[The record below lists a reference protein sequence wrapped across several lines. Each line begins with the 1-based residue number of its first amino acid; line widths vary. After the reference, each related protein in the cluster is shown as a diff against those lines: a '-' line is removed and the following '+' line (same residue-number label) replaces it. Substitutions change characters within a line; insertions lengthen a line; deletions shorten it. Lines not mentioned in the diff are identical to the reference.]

1 MLAPR
6 RERAQSCGVGYRR
19 GRAVEVVLARRARTA
34 PANVRQ
40 VVGNRLIAAG
50 LRVRAMDVACEPF
63 DRRCEIAA
71 MLDPEVAGRA
81 TRLLPIRRDRDSNVP
96 EGLSAARVSVNL
108 STAMTTASSES
119 FLVSRLFSV
128 CRSSRRFNDRP
139 SNMIRNPLRQR
150 YFDAIPHC

>member
-1 MLAPR
+1 
-6 RERAQSCGVGYRR
+6 
-19 GRAVEVVLARRARTA
+19 VLARRSGTA

-50 LRVRAMDVACEPF
+50 LRVRVMDVACEPF
-63 DRRCEIAA
+63 ERRCEIAA
-71 MLDPEVAGRA
+71 MPDPEAAGRA
-81 TRLLPIRRDRDSNVP
+81 ARLLPIRRAWDSNMP

-119 FLVSRLFSV
+119 FLVSRLFSI

-150 YFDAIPHC
+150 YFDAIPLC